1 MKEKGKS
8 ILLYILAC
16 LLMLICVACG
26 SKSKETGQ
34 PENNGQME
42 ETGQSDKEGTASRDA
57 TEWSRKSN
65 LSNDERAAYIASLKA
80 SENLAAQTLEKFMK
94 ITCPSDMTAGQGG
107 YTNGK
112 YFFQGFVQSD
122 TASDEANNVDCVAR
136 IDMET
141 GEVELESERLQL
153 NHCNDITYN
162 EKLGYLVVVHNNPN
176 RNCISFIE
184 PENLTYVKTIALDY
198 YIWSIDYNPTT
209 DKYVVGLS
217 GGQTFRILDSEFH
230 AVGEVFTPNKVT
242 KSSTTQGVASDD
254 DFIYFVYYNP
264 NIIGIYD
271 WDGNFV
277 TTITLDKIAVGL
289 YEPENISVI
298 GDTIYIGCYNKA
310 SGNTDVFT
318 LKDFVPYT
326 ETADK

>member
-1 MKEKGKS
+1 MLVCG
-8 ILLYILAC
+8 LVC
-16 LLMLICVACG
+16 LLMFSFAACSFRG
-26 SKSKETGQ
+26 EKAEQSERTGQ
-34 PENNGQME
+34 QENDGNQE
-42 ETGQSDKEGTASRDA
+42 EKEAVSRDA
-57 TEWSRKSN
+57 TEWSRKNN
-65 LSNDERAAYIASLKA
+65 LSSEERASYIASLKA
-80 SENLAAQTLEKFMK
+80 SDSLVAQTMEKFMK
-94 ITCPSDMTAGQGG
+94 ITCPNDMTAGQGG

-122 TASDEANNVDCVAR
+122 TASDEANNVDCIAR

-184 PENLTYVKTIALDY
+184 PEHLTYVKTIALDY

-209 DKYVVGLS
+209 DQYVVGLS

-230 AVGEVFTPNKVT
+230 AVGEVFSPNKVT

-277 TTITLDKIAVGL
+277 TTISLDKIAVGL

-310 SGNTDVFT
+310 SGGTDVFT

-326 ETADK
+326 ATTDK